1 MDPLSSLAHGF
12 EDREPQAK
20 AGLRADPRHGDARP
34 PGVETAV
41 RSQHIQVD
49 PGLPFAMDHIA
60 RTRFLKFS
68 GIGIVSFSIDVI
80 AFKATVAHLGLSPYA
95 ARVVSFVVAT
105 SSAWFLNRTFTFH
118 DADNGRPDLQWARF
132 FAANLVG
139 GTVNYAVFVIMIA
152 TLPIAAAHPVLALA
166 AGSLSG
172 VFFNFTA
179 YRRYVFRTDAGL

>member
-1 MDPLSSLAHGF
+1 MDYI
-12 EDREPQAK
+12 
-20 AGLRADPRHGDARP
+20 
-34 PGVETAV
+34 T
-41 RSQHIQVD
+41 
-49 PGLPFAMDHIA
+49 

-68 GIGIVSFSIDVI
+68 GIGIVSFLIDVVVFQ
-80 AFKATVAHLGLSPYA
+80 AALSLAGMSPYA

-105 SSAWFLNRTFTFH
+105 SAAWWLNRTFTFH

-139 GTVNYAVFVIMIA
+139 GAVNYAVFVLMIA
-152 TLPIAAAHPVLALA
+152 TLPIAATYPVLALA
-166 AGSLSG
+166 AGSVSG

>member
-1 MDPLSSLAHGF
+1 
-12 EDREPQAK
+12 
-20 AGLRADPRHGDARP
+20 
-34 PGVETAV
+34 
-41 RSQHIQVD
+41 VD
-49 PGLPFAMDHIA
+49 PQPLIVMDHST

-80 AFKATVAHLGLSPYA
+80 VFQATLSLLGMSPYI
-95 ARVVSFVVAT
+95 ARVMSFVVAT
-105 SSAWFLNRTFTFH
+105 SAAWWLNRTFTFH

-139 GTVNYAVFVIMIA
+139 GTVNYAVFVLVIA
-152 TLPIAAAHPVLALA
+152 AVPIAQAHPVLALA

-179 YRRYVFRTDAGL
+179 YRRYVFRTGAGL

>member
-1 MDPLSSLAHGF
+1 
-12 EDREPQAK
+12 
-20 AGLRADPRHGDARP
+20 
-34 PGVETAV
+34 
-41 RSQHIQVD
+41 
-49 PGLPFAMDHIA
+49 MDHAI

-68 GIGIVSFSIDVI
+68 SIGIVSFSIDVI
-80 AFKATVAHLGLSPYA
+80 VFQATLSLAGLSPYT

-105 SSAWFLNRTFTFH
+105 SGAWWLNRTFTFH

-139 GTVNYAVFVIMIA
+139 GAVNYAVFVATIA
-152 TLPIAAAHPVLALA
+152 AFSIAAAHPVLALA

-179 YRRYVFRTDAGL
+179 YLRYVFRPSGGV

>member
-1 MDPLSSLAHGF
+1 MDRTS
-12 EDREPQAK
+12 
-20 AGLRADPRHGDARP
+20 
-34 PGVETAV
+34 
-41 RSQHIQVD
+41 
-49 PGLPFAMDHIA
+49 
-60 RTRFLKFS
+60 RTRILKFL

-80 AFKATVAHLGLSPYA
+80 VFQATLSLAGLSPYA

-105 SSAWFLNRTFTFH
+105 SGAWWLNRTFTFH

-139 GTVNYAVFVIMIA
+139 GAINYAVFVVTIA
-152 TLPIAAAHPVLALA
+152 AFPIAAAHPVLALA

-179 YRRYVFRTDAGL
+179 YRRYVFRTCAGS